1 MLLGNLAAIR
11 QTSLRRLL
19 AYSAIAHAGYMLLAI
34 IAHTQQS
41 LEALLYYVF
50 TYALATLGAFAVIA
64 IVEEQRGSD
73 HISNFAGLSRQAPV
87 LAFSLGIFILSLAGI
102 PPLAGFFGKFYL
114 FVTVIRSTPNPASLL
129 WLVVLAIAMSAV
141 SLYYYLRVLK
151 RVYVTPAA
159 NDAPAFRSPLLT
171 QIVALALAAGVILLG
186 CAPNLILKWI
196 EAAIQTSGL

>member
-1 MLLGNLAAIR
+1 MLLGNLVAIR

-19 AYSAIAHAGYMLLAI
+19 AYSAVAHAGYMLLAI

-41 LEALLYYVF
+41 LAALLYYVF

-64 IVEEQRGSD
+64 VVEKQKGGD
-73 HISNFAGLSRQAPV
+73 HISNFAGLSRQAPG
-87 LAFSLGIFILSLAGI
+87 LAFSLAIFILSLAGI

-114 FVTVIRSTPNPASLL
+114 FVTVLASTPKSSTLL

-151 RVYVTPAA
+151 QVYVASPAD
-159 NDAPAFRSPLLT
+159 DATAIQSP
-171 QIVALALAAGVILLG
+171 IVTRILVLALAAAVILFG

-196 EAAIQTSGL
+196 LCAIQASGL